1 MNFGEVTLGFFGLF
15 LFINPLGHLEH
26 LICETLE
33 LVTVSVLVLSL
44 GVENAD
50 VIQEAFKFTW
60 SEPVLLIASWSFHRI
75 DGMIRFPLLVVALG
89 RARLVH
95 VARLLLLLLLL
106 SGVEGCL
113 LSQGVLVGDSQHLF

>member
-26 LICETLE
+26 LICKTLE

-50 VIQEAFKFTW
+50 VIQEAFKFTQ
-60 SEPVLLIASWSFHRI
+60 PGLVLLVASWLFHHVNGSAFLFLSWLLDELGWSVWLDSFSFFCSI
-75 DGMIRFPLLVVALG
+75 V
-89 RARLVH
+89 
-95 VARLLLLLLLL
+95 
-106 SGVEGCL
+106 
-113 LSQGVLVGDSQHLF
+113 